1 MRRFRAPVLPGP
13 GLPVTLEEDSSH
25 HLLRVTGVAP
35 GEAVLLFDGAGQEA
49 EAVLVGADAGRAR
62 LTQVGAARAVAV
74 PEVHLLIGVSK
85 HAAMDLLLRMATELG
100 VRRIQPVLTS
110 RCVATGER
118 VDRWERIT
126 ESAAAQ
132 CGRAELPEIAP
143 VRRLDQALAA
153 VPLDLER
160 RVLVPG
166 GPRRAPAVPPCAL
179 LVGPEGGLSEAE
191 VQQAVASGFS
201 PEGLGARVLRVDTAV
216 AAALAR
222 LL

>member
-1 MRRFRAPVLPGP
+1 MRRFRASGLPGP
-13 GLPVTLEEDSSH
+13 GLDVLLEPDPSH

-35 GEAVLLFDGAGQEA
+35 GEAVLLFDGAGRQA
-49 EAVLVGADAGRAR
+49 EAVLVGAEGGLAR
-62 LTQVGAARAVAV
+62 LTQVGPAHELGVR
-74 PEVHLLIGVSK
+74 EIHLLIGVSK

-100 VRRIQPVLTS
+100 VRRIQPVLTA

-118 VDRWERIT
+118 GDRWERIT

-132 CGRAELPEIAP
+132 CGRAELPEIGP
-143 VRRLDQALAA
+143 VLRLSPALAA
-153 VPLDLER
+153 LPPELER

-166 GPRRAPAVPPCAL
+166 GPRCAPAVPPCAL
-179 LVGPEGGLSEAE
+179 LIGPEGGLSEGE
-191 VQQAVASGFS
+191 VDTAVAAGFQQ
-201 PEGLGARVLRVDTAV
+201 EGMGAHVLRVDTAV